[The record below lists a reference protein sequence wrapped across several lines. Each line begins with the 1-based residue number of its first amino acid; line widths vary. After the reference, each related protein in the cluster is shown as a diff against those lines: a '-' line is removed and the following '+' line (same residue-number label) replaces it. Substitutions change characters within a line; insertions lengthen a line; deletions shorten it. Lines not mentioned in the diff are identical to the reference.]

1 MAETRRGFLTG
12 LLLALVPAAAVRAAP
27 AEAKLVPAQ
36 YGNPYRPPPP
46 PDAYRGPPRH
56 PYRGPWRHHRRCW
69 IERRRV
75 MVRDRFGRLHPR
87 IIEQEVCR

>member
-1 MAETRRGFLTG
+1 MAMAETRRGFLTG
-12 LLLALVPAAAVRAAP
+12 LLLALVPVAAVQAAP
-27 AEAKLVPAQ
+27 AEGMLVPAQ

-46 PDAYRGPPRH
+46 PRDPYRRPPR
-56 PYRGPWRHHRRCW
+56 RRRCW

-75 MVRDRFGRLHPR
+75 MRRDRYGRLHPR

>member
-1 MAETRRGFLTG
+1 MAMAETRRGFLTG
-12 LLLALVPAAAVRAAP
+12 LLLALVPVAAVQAAP
-27 AEAKLVPAQ
+27 AEGMLVPAQ

-46 PDAYRGPPRH
+46 PGAYRRPPR
-56 PYRGPWRHHRRCW
+56 RRRCW

-75 MVRDRFGRLHPR
+75 MRRDRYGRLHPR